1 MTAGTPQFFIIDRA
15 IVSDTLIRVVE
26 AKRLMRED
34 SSLSVSDATR
44 MAGVSRSAF
53 YKYKDFIHHFNV
65 DSLGRNLTFS
75 FDVRNIAGQL
85 SRALNAIAESGANIL
100 TINQTIPINDICSI
114 VVTVE
119 TTSMNE
125 TAQQMIDRLRNTE
138 GMFNIRVLARNS

>member
-1 MTAGTPQFFIIDRA
+1 
-15 IVSDTLIRVVE
+15 
-26 AKRLMRED
+26 
-34 SSLSVSDATR
+34 VSDATR

>member
-1 MTAGTPQFFIIDRA
+1 VTAGTPQFFIIDRA

>member
-1 MTAGTPQFFIIDRA
+1 VTAGTPQFFIIDRA

-85 SRALNAIAESGANIL
+85 SRALNAIAASGANIL